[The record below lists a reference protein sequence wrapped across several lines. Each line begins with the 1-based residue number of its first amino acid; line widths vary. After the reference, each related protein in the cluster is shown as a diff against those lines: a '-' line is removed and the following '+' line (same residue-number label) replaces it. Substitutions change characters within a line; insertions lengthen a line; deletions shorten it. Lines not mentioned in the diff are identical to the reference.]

1 MPCLLF
7 WTRRES
13 QRGLKPFFS
22 KEKREGWGREGLRVA
37 GGFFRGAPPASC
49 AVRCFARLHS
59 YFMCRAVEM
68 EGEGTSA
75 SPLTGSRS
83 PRCHRHRRSGEKTRT
98 RGHMPLRTSKKSQPP
113 GLLGASVP
121 SPGRSL
127 RVRGGL
133 GQLGLNLSNV
143 LLAGQTGLVGVPRF
157 GPGGCTRGEM
167 SMYFCFWPGCLGTRW
182 T

>member
-1 MPCLLF
+1 
-7 WTRRES
+7 
-13 QRGLKPFFS
+13 
-22 KEKREGWGREGLRVA
+22 
-37 GGFFRGAPPASC
+37 
-49 AVRCFARLHS
+49 
-59 YFMCRAVEM
+59 M

-75 SPLTGSRS
+75 SPLVGSRS
-83 PRCHRHRRSGEKTRT
+83 PRCHRHRRSGEKTWT
-98 RGHMPLRTSKKSQPP
+98 RGHIRLRTSEKSRPP

-167 SMYFCFWPGCLGTRW
+167 LIVTMYFCFWPGCLGTRW